1 MATPFNLVAQLQL
14 SGPTNLGPVVRRVQ
28 AALNNISANVN
39 ITLGRGAISN
49 LTKANVQLKDMSAH
63 LSAIAMNASKAEASI
78 RSMVASLN
86 SVKTG
91 GAATGTINVNMK
103 NASHAIKQAT
113 NEMEEFG
120 RVSALAVRRFLAFS
134 IPAGLLVSTVTGI
147 KGAVSAAVDYN
158 REFVRLQQITSASA
172 ASIKN
177 ISNEVTRLAT
187 SMGTSSA
194 ELIKVSNTL
203 AAAGLTAKQ
212 TKIALESLAQT
223 QLSSQFEDIENTVD
237 GAIAAM
243 QQFKIPVEDLNK
255 TLASVTAVS
264 REFAA
269 ESRDIVVAIQHAG
282 GAFKS
287 AGGNIE
293 ELMALFTAIR
303 STTRESAESIATGLR
318 TIMTRIERPRTI
330 EYMRQLGIELQD
342 IKGKFVGPYEAI
354 RRMGEALR
362 GLDSRDVRYA
372 QIVEE
377 LGGYRQ
383 VSKVI
388 PALQE
393 TAAMQRAL
401 MVAQSGSN
409 ALAQEA
415 AIAQEALS
423 VKLTKVKEAWLAL
436 GRDVVESKGFKIMA
450 ESAMA
455 FATALT
461 QVLRAL
467 QPIIPMLTTLAAIKG
482 IQAVASFAPG
492 FAKGLKF
499 ARGGVV
505 PGTGD
510 RDTVPA
516 MLQPGEF
523 VLRKSAVK
531 AIGTDA
537 LHNANRF
544 AGGGVVRS
552 GRMLYGDNP
561 TQAEI
566 DAAQKTWDRNMKK
579 AVNFEYQAA
588 MGTAVRQG
596 IKFQD
601 WKAKYPITKGKSSNV
616 PSDDI
621 QSLMLKARVLRYGTP
636 DGSSYGGLFLYP
648 AGKKNELVV
657 GSQSSTQYN
666 KSQSQNDRN
675 IDLITG
681 PMTASYAKKG
691 SPELKIWM
699 EKRIFS
705 TIKEL
710 SKRLA
715 PEGQTGDLGKINKSI
730 RTELLAQA
738 NTQSIAGSMFEG
750 AIAAYTGAISGKS
763 NTLFD
768 FKGLSERE
776 GSLLSELFGNQQRP
790 PLLDA
795 KISDSSTHLS
805 SIIDKA
811 KKSGIQ
817 GTVVGFNELIDREK
831 ELLKKSLEA
840 RKSMRRSAS
849 NTTRSKKASG
859 GGISGTDSVPA
870 LLTPGEFV
878 FNKDAVNR
886 IGVGNLHKMNKY
898 ASGGVVK
905 MATGGTPPANAG
917 SFAGTSMFGIMGI
930 STLAQSFFGLESS
943 IGKTIQKFTEFA
955 ITIEGA
961 RMAMGMLQGMAHT
974 AKGGI
979 GGMFSNGLGG
989 FDSRGIRTGF
999 ADLRMAFRGEKI
1011 PGSGSSMGALPLNM
1025 FTSSKHDIIGPRG
1038 VTTRVLPSRL
1048 SYLNR
1053 GLERSGLGMGITA
1066 GSALVAGGLLYGA
1079 SMQDKEAERLV
1090 QLSGGDF
1097 SKIGGAESAAK
1108 SSNMMSAAGMGV
1120 GAGAA
1125 IGSVFGPLGTL
1136 AGAAV
1141 VGGIGALIGALRD
1154 NTSEVR
1160 SNTASL
1166 ATQKATE
1173 GFSDAFSRISSG
1185 TSFNVAGDTQKAMS
1199 ELGRLFNV
1207 IKNAETIPDKA
1218 LRDKN
1223 IDEAYRSIKGQGV
1236 AFNEFLKPMLQGIKN
1251 VSELDSNKNAQLL
1264 ISGMAVAGGVG
1275 TNEVKERV
1283 QKDID
1288 ALNSHSEMIGKN
1300 TDALLKV
1307 ENTLNVLD
1315 KFAIY
1320 TSMSGQKTARQY
1332 ERIGITAGSGT
1343 GQYNT
1348 FLPYQSGFMNEDIA
1362 RNIFIDQ
1369 SEIDNRLNEMFRGS
1383 GESASMMQAD
1393 ASDMFNI
1400 MRDLPEIVRKAADE
1414 SIIGKDGDTTDIQ
1427 TNISRQ
1433 LEENYGSNP
1442 IIDIIKNNLGK
1453 VISSNRQG
1461 GDVEVRQGII
1471 SDAQNIAQELTG
1483 ERGKK
1488 HIALL
1493 NELETSLVEEG
1504 KRYAVA
1510 MEQYN
1515 TLVLDATSKHVDVV
1529 RSFYNNESK
1538 MLQLRANLT
1547 GDNLSYDALT
1557 KPYYLE
1563 QAELVK
1569 GLGVG
1574 QGTNMQALADARAVK
1589 LAEMERLQSQTSSL
1603 DPKINKPAI
1612 DAQSKLKV
1620 EVLRLEGAMKHLADT
1635 TELVSAAQQ
1644 KLQEATEAR
1653 QTKNRFATDY
1663 VFSPFEDKMKTIR
1676 SIQTIGDMNAGR
1688 TDARRLMMAPEL
1700 LGGVK
1705 NIAETY
1711 RNVRLPALFGTKQGE
1726 NGEMIGLTGAEW
1738 IDKVSKQYFSQVK
1751 MPPGM
1756 PGLGE
1761 LFSAQASA
1769 VQVSPEEQVYLDK
1782 LQAINAQQVDA
1793 LSFIADWPDEA
1804 ASKMKAALVESA
1816 AEFAKNFAEKIA
1828 DYFNNIK
1835 TEEFINKS
1843 NIRDSKKRDLDIAD
1857 SIVAKIESSIPGVFN
1872 ASDSL
1877 TQKREK
1883 ALKIANTLES
1893 NEQNIKTY
1901 HSLNKTV
1908 GLFNEY
1914 SANRVYSA
1922 FDETAERKGGVALT
1936 TEEKQ
1941 AELRK
1946 IFNNNIMPSLS
1957 GIFNHEQITKLRSK
1971 FINAANEDSDKYNTN
1986 IKEIID
1992 EINVRKFGIRD
2003 KIMADAGIDKIG
2015 VGESLM
2021 NISLQEGV
2029 MKEFID
2035 SLSRLSSRSVDISR
2049 TADSLIELDNSLSIL
2064 RDELFSAGLD
2074 PDRIRD
2080 DRTGPVSAGG
2090 MAAGGSI
2097 FKPRGTD
2104 TVPAM
2109 LTPGEFVVRR
2119 EQAQKHR
2126 ALLESINDGT
2136 VYAAAGGYIPYRE
2149 RQEKIKEDRA
2159 AARAR
2164 HENKMSALRAGQD
2177 AKASAYR
2184 NRWERDRGISG
2195 DPSMLTG
2202 TAKDLYDRGSK
2213 YGPAI
2218 EGGIDL
2224 NDPANEAMKMHYEY
2238 EPEVANNP
2246 YGSLT
2251 NRQRRLLRNYDA
2263 IVEREERLQK
2273 ANMES
2278 GRAQA
2283 FLDGIMAATRQKF
2296 HLKKVLKE
2304 NGIDLDAIY
2313 GPTGAPAPQVPVV
2326 GGAMPPAIVPPAAP
2340 VANAPKKPNSRVT
2353 PQETMA
2359 DIVNRIGEATAR
2371 GDYALAEKLQ
2381 ERIRKY
2387 NEFKNR
2393 MDENKKT
2400 KEEEFKQRAEETKS
2414 RIDEIKEEYNPN
2426 NLNKGIKI
2434 DNKWYNSYSEYK
2446 EQQGAALAPINN
2458 ISAPPVTVNTN
2469 NSPDKF
2475 WWETPT
2481 QARRRQRDAGQSPWM
2496 QRIDARVPTVTQFSE
2511 QAKEQLLRQAWAN
2524 NEVPPEVRG
2533 TPFEAEVLNMLAK
2546 RVTPEQTKENLDAYN
2561 AAVGVRRGLD
2571 IVNAPAADVIAANAS
2586 VGLWESRTQEDFSTA
2601 SRQRNYNLPPIDR
2614 TREPAVLPNGFR
2626 RRPVGRGS
2634 AYNTRMEPVAGDRQP
2649 NYFGIASNSLQELRD
2664 LYSNDRKEKL
2674 EGLKRANKLRR
2685 LFEPSGSLYE
2695 TGPAP
2700 APKPLSFIE
2709 EQAAKINQLTT
2720 QHGLPSMKDLGVSLY
2735 QDETMSVNGKYFDKE
2750 KKIGLRQRAIRPT
2763 TGIHEYGHALDYSLA
2778 KKAENGTL
2786 IPLSLQEGPVNQ
2798 LLIQNRE
2805 RILKGVAQYAK
2816 KNGYNETLTQNAL
2829 KASDNPIELFSL
2841 VTEGSLPGV
2850 EDLQEQLFDTMYPGR
2865 KKKKQQGQARGFAA
2879 GGYVDN
2885 IPAYLSQGEF
2895 VMSASATGR
2904 IGVNNLKRMN
2914 AGGHVNYMAD
2924 GGTAPA
2930 ASGVASELALS
2941 SAAMTAMETLS
2952 NSMVNASTII
2962 QSSVDPLR
2970 ASFAQFDGSAK
2981 LVFDAASAFNTAIQ
2995 SFSTSIAG
3003 LPKEIGV
3010 KINNVEALTAQTT
3023 NINAALTQ
3031 FTQGMS
3037 STLGQLN
3044 SIMDNI
3050 NKASTILNGLVGSL
3064 KDKLQITVTVTHS
3077 PIVVKVEGTKMT
3089 ATGDT
3094 KISDIAIN
3102 SVKEI
3107 DNFKKRLDTFGD
3119 IA

>member
-28 AALNNISANVN
+28 AALNNVSANVN

-91 GAATGTINVNMK
+91 GAATGAINVNMK

-269 ESRDIVVAIQHAG
+269 ESRDIVIAIQHAG

-537 LHNANRF
+537 LHSANRF
-544 AGGGVVRS
+544 AGGGLVNQNKVGIAS
-552 GRMLYGDNP
+552 LYDIGD
-561 TQAEI
+561 
-566 DAAQKTWDRNMKK
+566 
-579 AVNFEYQAA
+579 
-588 MGTAVRQG
+588 
-596 IKFQD
+596 
-601 WKAKYPITKGKSSNV
+601 
-616 PSDDI
+616 
-621 QSLMLKARVLRYGTP
+621 
-636 DGSSYGGLFLYP
+636 
-648 AGKKNELVV
+648 
-657 GSQSSTQYN
+657 
-666 KSQSQNDRN
+666 
-675 IDLITG
+675 
-681 PMTASYAKKG
+681 
-691 SPELKIWM
+691 
-699 EKRIFS
+699 
-705 TIKEL
+705 
-710 SKRLA
+710 
-715 PEGQTGDLGKINKSI
+715 NKSI
-730 RTELLAQA
+730 QISKSNFTEPAVKKQIPFTKKNYEVVIGDVDEDIRKKMVKAMSTSIRKTA
-738 NTQSIAGSMFEG
+738 NTITGVLSGPPIKKSTWDNVKNNIQYNTIAGLMWENAINSLRTSGNVMKEDASRPFDFVGGLGG
-750 AIAAYTGAISGKS
+750 ASNIFPKLDGINYIDAKAIKKYDKKDITKKIINQIRDELSPKAETWDTLPEQEREARRVRLTNLEQRNLASGK
-763 NTLFD
+763 
-768 FKGLSERE
+768 
-776 GSLLSELFGNQQRP
+776 
-790 PLLDA
+790 
-795 KISDSSTHLS
+795 
-805 SIIDKA
+805 
-811 KKSGIQ
+811 
-817 GTVVGFNELIDREK
+817 
-831 ELLKKSLEA
+831 
-840 RKSMRRSAS
+840 M
-849 NTTRSKKASG
+849 TRAMATKLGVIWEKKASG
-859 GGISGTDSVPA
+859 GSISGSDSVPA

-961 RMAMGMLQGMAHT
+961 RMAMGMLQGMAQT

-979 GGMFSNGLGG
+979 GGMFSGGIGANGRYFSHAFSGTNYFGSRMGLGG
-989 FDSRGIRTGF
+989 RAAYLHQGM
-999 ADLRMAFRGEKI
+999 MA
-1011 PGSGSSMGALPLNM
+1011 SGGYSALTN
-1025 FTSSKHDIIGPRG
+1025 
-1038 VTTRVLPSRL
+1038 
-1048 SYLNR
+1048 
-1053 GLERSGLGMGITA
+1053 A
-1066 GSALVAGGLLYGA
+1066 GSALAAGGLLYGA
-1079 SMQDKEAERLV
+1079 SMKDKEAERLV

-1097 SKIGGAESAAK
+1097 SKIRGAENAAK

-1125 IGSVFGPLGTL
+1125 IGTVFGGPLGTL
-1136 AGAAV
+1136 AGAAIG
-1141 VGGIGALIGALRD
+1141 GGIGALIGALRD

-1173 GFSDAFSRISSG
+1173 GFSEAFSRISSG
-1185 TSFNVAGDTQKAMS
+1185 SSFNVAGDTQKAIS
-1199 ELGRLFNV
+1199 ELSKLFNV
-1207 IKNAETIPDKA
+1207 VKNSETIPDKA

-1223 IDEAYRSIKGQGV
+1223 VDEAYRSIKGQGV
-1236 AFNEFLKPMLQGIKN
+1236 AFNELLKPMLQGIKS
-1251 VSELDSNKNAQLL
+1251 VTELDKNKNAQLL
-1264 ISGMAVAGGVG
+1264 IRGMAVAGGVG
-1275 TNEVKERV
+1275 VNQAKERV

-1288 ALNSHSEMIGKN
+1288 ALNANTEMLKKN
-1300 TDALLKV
+1300 AEALLKV
-1307 ENTLNVLD
+1307 ENTLGLLD
-1315 KFAIY
+1315 KFAAY
-1320 TSMSGQKTARQY
+1320 TSMSAEQNAAAF
-1332 ERIGITAGSGT
+1332 ER
-1343 GQYNT
+1343 
-1348 FLPYQSGFMNEDIA
+1348 
-1362 RNIFIDQ
+1362 
-1369 SEIDNRLNEMFRGS
+1369 
-1383 GESASMMQAD
+1383 ASMLGGGGPVLPSESNAINNISRNPFINRDELNSRLGTMFAGAGEYGGQMQGD
-1393 ASDMFNI
+1393 AMQLFDI
-1400 MRDLPEIVRKAADE
+1400 MRDLPEILRRAAIE
-1414 SIIGKDGDTTDIQ
+1414 TDIKQ
-1427 TNISRQ
+1427 EGT
-1433 LEENYGSNP
+1433 
-1442 IIDIIKNNLGK
+1442 IDIQNYIEDALRGNKSYGTSPVIDAIVSNLGG

-1471 SDAQNIAQELTG
+1471 NDANKIADMLTG
-1483 ERGKK
+1483 EYGEKFK
-1488 HIALL
+1488 SGL
-1493 NELETSLVEEG
+1493 NEIQKSMVDAA
-1504 KRYAVA
+1504 KRFATGID
-1510 MEQYN
+1510 QYN
-1515 TLVLDATSKHVDVV
+1515 AKMLESHNRYVEKV
-1529 RSFYNNESK
+1529 RMMHDNESK
-1538 MLQLRANLT
+1538 MIQLRANLT
-1547 GDNLSYDALT
+1547 GNEVSYNTLT
-1557 KPYYLE
+1557 KPYYAQ
-1563 QAELVK
+1563 QAAMVRD
-1569 GLGVG
+1569 LGVG
-1574 QGTNMQALADARAVK
+1574 DGTNMGALDAARR
-1589 LAEMERLQSQTSSL
+1589 ERLDRMAKLETDKLGTAGSK
-1603 DPKINKPAI
+1603 DVEEFG
-1612 DAQSKLKV
+1612 KLKR
-1620 EVLRLEGAMKHLADT
+1620 EVTMLENAMQHLANT

-1700 LGGVK
+1700 LSGVK

-1711 RNVRLPALFGTKQGE
+1711 RNVRLPALFGTRNGE
-1726 NGEMIGLTGAEW
+1726 NGEMIGLSGAEW

-1756 PGLGE
+1756 QGLGE

-1782 LQAINAQQVDA
+1782 IAEINNKQIEALGFLESWPKDA
-1793 LSFIADWPDEA
+1793 ATEMYNS
-1804 ASKMKAALVESA
+1804 MKKALNEFN
-1816 AEFAKNFAEKIA
+1816 AEFPEKIKA
-1828 DYFNNIK
+1828 LFISIKEESLGTKESSLALKQGDIRTATSIHRQILPFLPTLFSRTQPGNPSIEASMRVARSLDSNVQNIGIYRNLTKFNEDINNNTIK
-1835 TEEFINKS
+1835 KIAPMSHLYGNVPQERIESILSEFFSKEMLRGLVDSGYNEEEIRKIRNSFTENGSAGYEDLKLAVNEIKS
-1843 NIRDSKKRDLDIAD
+1843 NISARASSLRGNMMDAAGLDRR
-1857 SIVAKIESSIPGVFN
+1857 N
-1872 ASDSL
+1872 
-1877 TQKREK
+1877 
-1883 ALKIANTLES
+1883 
-1893 NEQNIKTY
+1893 
-1901 HSLNKTV
+1901 
-1908 GLFNEY
+1908 
-1914 SANRVYSA
+1914 
-1922 FDETAERKGGVALT
+1922 FDEIKEFH
-1936 TEEKQ
+1936 
-1941 AELRK
+1941 EL
-1946 IFNNNIMPSLS
+1946 INNINI
-1957 GIFNHEQITKLRSK
+1957 GNIT
-1971 FINAANEDSDKYNTN
+1971 
-1986 IKEIID
+1986 
-1992 EINVRKFGIRD
+1992 
-2003 KIMADAGIDKIG
+2003 
-2015 VGESLM
+2015 
-2021 NISLQEGV
+2021 
-2029 MKEFID
+2029 
-2035 SLSRLSSRSVDISR
+2035 
-2049 TADSLIELDNSLSIL
+2049 DSLIKLTDKNIDISATAKAI
-2064 RDELFSAGLD
+2064 DELTNSIAVLKAEIEGMK
-2074 PDRIRD
+2074 R
-2080 DRTGPVSAGG
+2080 GPVAPAAGG
-2090 MAAGGSI
+2090 MASGGSI

-2149 RQEKIKEDRA
+2149 RQEKIKADRA

-2164 HENKMSALRAGQD
+2164 HENEMSRRRGEQEAR
-2177 AKASAYR
+2177 ASAYR
-2184 NRWERDRGISG
+2184 NRFENDRGIG
-2195 DPSMLTG
+2195 DSSSP
-2202 TAKDLYDRGSK
+2202 
-2213 YGPAI
+2213 
-2218 EGGIDL
+2218 
-2224 NDPANEAMKMHYEY
+2224 
-2238 EPEVANNP
+2238 
-2246 YGSLT
+2246 LT
-2251 NRQRRLLRNYDA
+2251 NRQRRLLENYNMIKERKKEAWAKDTLYQDRMGGTDIFGRHDTSLSKAARNWEKRESYIKEVLRKNGVDPDTGA
-2263 IVEREERLQK
+2263 I
-2273 ANMES
+2273 
-2278 GRAQA
+2278 
-2283 FLDGIMAATRQKF
+2283 IPIAA
-2296 HLKKVLKE
+2296 
-2304 NGIDLDAIY
+2304 A
-2313 GPTGAPAPQVPVV
+2313 APAPL
-2326 GGAMPPAIVPPAAP
+2326 PAA
-2340 VANAPKKPNSRVT
+2340 KPNIAGGRR
-2353 PQETMA
+2353 P
-2359 DIVNRIGEATAR
+2359 RPEA
-2371 GDYALAEKLQ
+2371 
-2381 ERIRKY
+2381 
-2387 NEFKNR
+2387 
-2393 MDENKKT
+2393 
-2400 KEEEFKQRAEETKS
+2400 
-2414 RIDEIKEEYNPN
+2414 
-2426 NLNKGIKI
+2426 
-2434 DNKWYNSYSEYK
+2434 
-2446 EQQGAALAPINN
+2446 GA
-2458 ISAPPVTVNTN
+2458 
-2469 NSPDKF
+2469 F
-2475 WWETPT
+2475 WWETPAQT
-2481 QARRRQRDAGQSPWM
+2481 RRRERDAGQSPWM
-2496 QRIDARVPTVTQFSE
+2496 QRIDARVSGVTQFSG
-2511 QAKEQLLRQAWAN
+2511 QAKEQLLRRAWATG
-2524 NEVPPEVRG
+2524 EVPPEVRG

-2634 AYNTRMEPVAGDRQP
+2634 AYNTRMEPVAGDRRP
-2649 NYFGIASNSLQELRD
+2649 DYFGIAGNSLQELRD
-2664 LYSNDRKEKL
+2664 LYSNE
-2674 EGLKRANKLRR
+2674 
-2685 LFEPSGSLYE
+2685 
-2695 TGPAP
+2695 
-2700 APKPLSFIE
+2700 
-2709 EQAAKINQLTT
+2709 
-2720 QHGLPSMKDLGVSLY
+2720 
-2735 QDETMSVNGKYFDKE
+2735 
-2750 KKIGLRQRAIRPT
+2750 
-2763 TGIHEYGHALDYSLA
+2763 
-2778 KKAENGTL
+2778 
-2786 IPLSLQEGPVNQ
+2786 
-2798 LLIQNRE
+2798 
-2805 RILKGVAQYAK
+2805 
-2816 KNGYNETLTQNAL
+2816 
-2829 KASDNPIELFSL
+2829 
-2841 VTEGSLPGV
+2841 
-2850 EDLQEQLFDTMYPGR
+2850 R
-2865 KKKKQQGQARGFAA
+2865 KKTLAELREERNRRTGRGFMTRGFNS

-2970 ASFAQFDGSAK
+2970 AAFAQFDGSAK